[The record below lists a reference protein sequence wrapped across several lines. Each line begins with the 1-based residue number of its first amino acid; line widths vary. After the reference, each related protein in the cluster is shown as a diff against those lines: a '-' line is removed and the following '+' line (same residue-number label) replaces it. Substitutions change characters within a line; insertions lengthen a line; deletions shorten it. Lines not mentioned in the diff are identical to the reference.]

1 MAMDPM
7 NGHVKAYVGGVA
19 FNPFQYDMVMTGR
32 RQVGSTIKPFL
43 YSMAMEEGYSPCDK
57 VVNEPITIITETGE
71 PWSPRN
77 TGTSRVGEVV
87 TLRWGLANSN
97 NWISAYVMSHF
108 SPYTFVRLLRSYGLN
123 GPIDPVVS
131 LCVGTCDATVAE
143 MVSAYTAFVNR
154 GIRVQP
160 VLVTH
165 IDDKDGN
172 ALAHF
177 SPQMAE
183 VFSESTSYKMLSMLR
198 AVIDGGT
205 GSRVRFKYN
214 VQGQIGG
221 KTGTTQNNSD
231 GWFMGLTPRLV
242 AGVWVGGEERDI
254 HFDYTNEGQG
264 ANMSLPIWARFMNKV
279 HANPELG
286 ISPSDVFAI
295 PPGHAYSCSAA
306 DSSGMDERNEP
317 SGSVFDNL

>member
-1 MAMDPM
+1 
-7 NGHVKAYVGGVA
+7 
-19 FNPFQYDMVMTGR
+19 
-32 RQVGSTIKPFL
+32 
-43 YSMAMEEGYSPCDK
+43 
-57 VVNEPITIITETGE
+57 
-71 PWSPRN
+71 
-77 TGTSRVGEVV
+77 
-87 TLRWGLANSN
+87 
-97 NWISAYVMSHF
+97 
-108 SPYTFVRLLRSYGLN
+108 VRLLRSYGLN

-242 AGVWVGGEERDI
+242 AGV
-254 HFDYTNEGQG
+254 
-264 ANMSLPIWARFMNKV
+264 
-279 HANPELG
+279 
-286 ISPSDVFAI
+286 
-295 PPGHAYSCSAA
+295 
-306 DSSGMDERNEP
+306 
-317 SGSVFDNL
+317 